1 MKNLVKA
8 LERLPWIVRVL
19 LVLLYG
25 AYGNLIRLFKS
36 IAANNV
42 LGIVLALILL
52 LCGGFVILW
61 IVDLICVLLGK
72 PIWWID

>member
-1 MKNLVKA
+1 MKNVVKA
-8 LERLPWIVRVL
+8 LEGLPWIVRVL

-42 LGIVLALILL
+42 LGIILALILL
-52 LCGGFVILW
+52 LCGGFVLLW
-61 IVDLICVLLGK
+61 IIDLICVLLNK

>member
-8 LERLPWIVRVL
+8 LEGLPWIVRVL

-36 IAANNV
+36 IAAGNA

-52 LCGGFVILW
+52 LCGGFLILW
-61 IVDLICVLLGK
+61 IIDLVCVLLGK

>member
-8 LERLPWIVRVL
+8 LEGLPWIVRVL

>member
-8 LERLPWIVRVL
+8 LEGLPWIVRLL

>member
-8 LERLPWIVRVL
+8 IERLPWIVLVL

-52 LCGGFVILW
+52 LFGGFVIIW

>member
-72 PIWWID
+72 QIWWID

>member
-1 MKNLVKA
+1 M
-8 LERLPWIVRVL
+8 L

>member
-8 LERLPWIVRVL
+8 LERLTWIVRVL

-42 LGIVLALILL
+42 VGIVLALILL

>member
-8 LERLPWIVRVL
+8 LERLPWSVRVL

>member
-42 LGIVLALILL
+42 LGIVLAFILL